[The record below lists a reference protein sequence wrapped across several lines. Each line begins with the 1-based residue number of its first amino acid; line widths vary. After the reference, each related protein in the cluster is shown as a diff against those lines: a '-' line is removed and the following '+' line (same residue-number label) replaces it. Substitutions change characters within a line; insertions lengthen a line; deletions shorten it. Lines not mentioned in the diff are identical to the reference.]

1 MSEQEAVSYEDVEVA
16 AECLGVKVPG
26 SRFLH
31 AKRVERI
38 NAAEYEGHEI
48 RGALHVVREDD
59 VVLEIGAGLG
69 IVGAV
74 IASNA
79 KPKSVHSFEANPDL
93 IPTIERLYELNGLEG
108 VNSVRNTVL
117 LSDPERPA
125 SIPFHLRN
133 SFLGSSL
140 IEAEGR
146 VRKTVDVPT
155 ASFGETSAELG
166 ATVLIM
172 DIEGGE
178 LELLRHAGP
187 VTIPRRRTGVSSQGL
202 RDRRHARVQ
211 ADPEGCGIPAGGRQ
225 IDPRGLDLRARG
237 VTEIWL
243 GWPALPAC
251 PNLKCFA
258 QARAKF
264 PMLCRSQKARLAGA
278 QRYLVNALS
287 GVSSGGRRGARVR
300 DATTGFTG
308 LRNLHPV
315 R

>member
-1 MSEQEAVSYEDVEVA
+1 MSEQEAVSYEDVEIA

-31 AKRVERI
+31 EKRVERI

-48 RGALHVVREDD
+48 RGALHVVQEDD

-79 KPKSVHSFEANPDL
+79 RPKSVHSFEANPDL

-140 IEAEGR
+140 IEAQGR

-178 LELLRHAGP
+178 LELLRHADL
-187 VTIPRRRTGVSSQGL
+187 SQFRAAVLEFHPTAYGIEGMRECKQIL
-202 RDRRHARVQ
+202 TDAGFERV
-211 ADPEGCGIPAGGRQ
+211 DEKSTRVVWTCV
-225 IDPRGLDLRARG
+225 RA
-237 VTEIWL
+237 V
-243 GWPALPAC
+243 
-251 PNLKCFA
+251 
-258 QARAKF
+258 
-264 PMLCRSQKARLAGA
+264 
-278 QRYLVNALS
+278 
-287 GVSSGGRRGARVR
+287 
-300 DATTGFTG
+300 
-308 LRNLHPV
+308 
-315 R
+315 